1 MILEVDDQGRI
12 ERIAVIN
19 GTPEKAVDGRRLI
32 GGFRLNTNGFEE
44 IWFDKAVW
52 DVTLI
57 SELDGIKKYRLVR
70 KAS

>member
-12 ERIAVIN
+12 ER
-19 GTPEKAVDGRRLI
+19 RLI
-32 GGFRLNTNGFEE
+32 GGCRLNTSGYES

-57 SELDGIKKYRLVR
+57 ADDMYTKTYRLTR

>member
-12 ERIAVIN
+12 ERIVVIGN
-19 GTPEKAVDGRRLI
+19 AGEKTIDGRTFI
-32 GGFRLNTNGFEE
+32 GGSRLNTQGYEE

-52 DVTLI
+52 DVTSI
-57 SELDGIKKYRLVR
+57 PNPDGIETYRLTR

>member
-12 ERIAVIN
+12 ERIAIVEGN
-19 GTPEKAVDGRRLI
+19 SDRVTDERRLI
-32 GGFRLNTNGFEE
+32 GGYRINTSGYES

-52 DVTLI
+52 DVTVI
-57 SELDGIKKYRLVR
+57 AEDVYAKTYRLTR